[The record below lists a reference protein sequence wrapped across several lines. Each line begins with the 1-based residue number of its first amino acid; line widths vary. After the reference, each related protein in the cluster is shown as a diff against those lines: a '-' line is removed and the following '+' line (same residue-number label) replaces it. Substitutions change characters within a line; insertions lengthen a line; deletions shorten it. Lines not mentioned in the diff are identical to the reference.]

1 MQRSTTFSNIVVFWK
16 MSKCWNVDFLCN
28 LRLMSDMNTPLARS
42 AAKAPSRTL
51 AETTYVALKEDIL
64 TGAALPGKSLLTR
77 ELTERY
83 GCGISP
89 LREALAKLVAEGLLE
104 AVSHRGV
111 RVPLPTVE
119 DLNDIY
125 RIRTA
130 LEREA
135 LVLAMQ
141 HGDDH
146 WEGQIL
152 SAAHR
157 LATAP
162 LPEDPADGAALRDWE
177 ARHRAFHTCLIAAA
191 PAPRLKRLIAQMVD
205 QTERYRA
212 LRLAHFAPKNI
223 DNFVQEHNTLR
234 DAVIARDPAAADLL
248 AAHFESSR
256 GFVQAYLE
264 ASLTAPTGVSES

>member
-1 MQRSTTFSNIVVFWK
+1 
-16 MSKCWNVDFLCN
+16 
-28 LRLMSDMNTPLARS
+28 MNTDTRS
-42 AAKAPSRTL
+42 AKKPAARTV
-51 AETTYVALKEDIL
+51 AETTYGALKEDVLI
-64 TGAALPGKSLLTR
+64 GVMLPGQSLLTR

-89 LREALAKLVAEGLLE
+89 LREALARLVAEGLLE
-104 AVSHRGV
+104 AASHRGV

-125 RIRTA
+125 RIRIA

-135 LVLAMQ
+135 LVLAMK

-157 LATAP
+157 LAHAP
-162 LPEDPADGAALRDWE
+162 LPEAPASGAALRDWE
-177 ARHRAFHTCLIAAA
+177 ARHRAFHTSLIAAA
-191 PAPRLKRLIAQMVD
+191 PAPRLLRLIGQMVD

-212 LRLAHFAPKNI
+212 LRLTQFTKDNI
-223 DNFVQEHNTLR
+223 ADFVAEHNALR
-234 DAVIARDPAAADLL
+234 DAVIARDSAAPDLL

-256 GFVQAYLE
+256 QFVAAFLQE
-264 ASLTAPTGVSES
+264 RPQG

>member
-1 MQRSTTFSNIVVFWK
+1 
-16 MSKCWNVDFLCN
+16 
-28 LRLMSDMNTPLARS
+28 MNTSPPATPRNGDRPAAR
-42 AAKAPSRTL
+42 TI
-51 AETTYVALKEDIL
+51 AETTYGALKEDVL
-64 TGAALPGKSLLTR
+64 TGVMLPGQSLLTR

-89 LREALAKLVAEGLLE
+89 LREALARLVAEGLLE
-104 AVSHRGV
+104 AVRHRGV

-125 RIRTA
+125 RIRIA

-135 LVLAMQ
+135 LMLAMA

-157 LATAP
+157 LAHAP
-162 LPEDPADGAALRDWE
+162 LPDSPASGPALRDWE
-177 ARHRAFHTCLIAAA
+177 ARHRAFHSSLIAAA
-191 PAPRLKRLIAQMVD
+191 PAPRLLRLIGQMVD

-212 LRLAHFAPKNI
+212 LRLTQFTADNI
-223 DNFVQEHNTLR
+223 AGFVAEHDALR
-234 DAVIARDPAAADLL
+234 DAVIARDPAAPEML
-248 AAHFESSR
+248 AEHFESSR
-256 GFVQAYLE
+256 RFVEAYLRDRP
-264 ASLTAPTGVSES
+264 SGK